1 MVVAEILTGIA
12 LVQKSV
18 DFIKSNIGTVNDI
31 KDIAKQIDGF
41 FLGEEQMNKG
51 QGKGV
56 SIKEQFGIESTAND
70 FIDRKLLEEKR
81 QELKQIINLRFGPTA
96 WDQIIAERAERINQ
110 AKEAQRQARIEAKKR
125 QDELLETIKWVGIT
139 FICIGVLLGGLVVG
153 VKVFAKGKIYH
164 PPNDSQTKF
173 RSLTKQQ
180 QLNQGII
187 TPPTMTLCRL
197 MKQKVYK
204 DKMACVYR
212 GANKTYEMEF
222 TDIRVGCPKSYRCV
236 LNPNG
241 KEPSIDDIMDSLRS
255 IKGD

>member
-1 MVVAEILTGIA
+1 MVVVEILTGIA
-12 LVQKSV
+12 LVKKSV
-18 DFIKSNIGTVNDI
+18 DFIKENISTVQDI
-31 KDIAKQIDGF
+31 QGIAKQIDGF

-51 QGKGV
+51 QGKGLG
-56 SIKEQFGIESTAND
+56 IKEQFGIESTAND

-96 WDQIIAERAERINQ
+96 WDQIIAERADRINQ
-110 AKEAQRQARIEAKKR
+110 AREAQRQARMQAKKR
-125 QDELLETIKWVGIT
+125 QDELLETLKWVGIT

-153 VKVFAKGKIYH
+153 VKVFAKGNTYQSK
-164 PPNDSQTKF
+164 NTQFKG
-173 RSLTKQQ
+173 LTKQQ
-180 QLNQGII
+180 QLNQGLIKN
-187 TPPTMTLCRL
+187 PTMTLCRL

-204 DKMACVYR
+204 DKMACIYR
-212 GANKTYEMEF
+212 GAQKTYEMEF

-241 KEPSIDDIMDSLRS
+241 KEPSISDVMDSLRS